1 MEMENENGSVRIL
14 LVVKHALIREAL
26 ATALAREAGFEVV
39 GSVGSGRAAVDA
51 YASVKPDVTLIDM
64 RIPLDEVTETLG
76 ALRSRFC
83 KPVVVLLASTD
94 MPHEA
99 SRAKELGANGYV
111 SRQRGMGAFC
121 SFITQVVQGHLDWN
135 TSPFAATAA
144 NGDESLSSRE
154 FQVLE
159 CARRGLSNS
168 DIGRA
173 LHISEN
179 TVKSHIR
186 SILQKF
192 HAADRAEA
200 VARGFELG
208 LLH

>member
-1 MEMENENGSVRIL
+1 MENENGSVRIL
-14 LVVKHALIREAL
+14 LAIKHALIREAL
-26 ATALAREAGFEVV
+26 ATALAREAEFEVV

-64 RIPLDEVTETLG
+64 RIPLDEVTETLQ
-76 ALRSRFC
+76 ALRSRFV

-111 SRQRGMGAFC
+111 SWQRGIGSFC
-121 SFITQVVQGHLDWN
+121 SFITKVVQGHLDWN
-135 TSPFAATAA
+135 NSPLATAI
-144 NGDESLSSRE
+144 NDDESISSRE